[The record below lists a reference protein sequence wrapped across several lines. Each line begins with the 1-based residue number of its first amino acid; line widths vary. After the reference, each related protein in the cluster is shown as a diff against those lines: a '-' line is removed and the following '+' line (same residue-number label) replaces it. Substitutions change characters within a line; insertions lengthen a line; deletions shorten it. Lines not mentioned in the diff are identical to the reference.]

1 MLQSDPIPESP
12 PHVASDVNI
21 FEVLT
26 GNRIMKIINAELV
39 PIMIATEGIDFYD
52 KQNAEKAADHIAN
65 IIATKELGEFT
76 AETLPRALRGKKLE
90 MAKFTTKILANI
102 GSHHSLHFCSAW
114 LIF

>member
-1 MLQSDPIPESP
+1 MLQSDPIIPIPESP
-12 PHVASDVNI
+12 PPLASDVNI

-26 GNRIMKIINAELV
+26 GNSIMKIINAELV

-52 KQNAEKAADHIAN
+52 KQNAEKSVDNIAN
-65 IIATKELGEFT
+65 IITTKELGEFM

-102 GSHHSLHFCSAW
+102 GSHHFLHFCFA
-114 LIF
+114 